1 MVTKKRVLVTIMVIV
16 MVAATISAGVVGRGG
31 FGGYGAAAVVA
42 DDETSAE
49 ITRPVQRWQTLT
61 EDELANCPLC
71 AEGVDVEELRAFQAE
86 RFELMQDAQFGAGY
100 GAGRN
105 YGPSKGYPGA
115 STPFGGRNTV
125 GNQFQG
131 QQYNRGRHM
140 MYQPNTAQGS
150 YGPVRARW

>member
-1 MVTKKRVLVTIMVIV
+1 MVKKKRVLVTIMVIV

-31 FGGYGAAAVVA
+31 FGGYQAASVVA
-42 DDETSAE
+42 DEESSDTV
-49 ITRPVQRWQTLT
+49 TRPIQRWQTLT
-61 EDELANCPLC
+61 DEELAACPLY
-71 AEGVDVEELRAFQAE
+71 AEGVDVEEFRAFQAE

-100 GAGRN
+100 GAGRS

-131 QQYNRGRHM
+131 QQYYYGRHM
-140 MYQPNTAQGS
+140 MYQPNAAQGS
-150 YGPVRARW
+150 YGPARARW